1 MSGVLSGPDSGEISR
16 GGSQEKN
23 MYNVIL
29 IWIIVLLALVFILS
43 LFSTFCF
50 FFLQV
55 HYLLSFLLSS
65 DSTSIFIRCMQSFW
79 CFIISEAT
87 ERQLYMDAD
96 IWNFLRGTLVKIWW
110 KNSIRSHLVSIVH
123 ALSRPPS
130 FLLSFLPLS
139 SLHLFSPSLCP
150 HFHPLVFLFLLFIIS
165 CGIFFSHTAS
175 EPTDHFICSQPL

>member
-1 MSGVLSGPDSGEISR
+1 MSGVLSVPDSGEISQ
-16 GGSQEKN
+16 GGWQGKN

-43 LFSTFCF
+43 LFSVFF

-65 DSTSIFIRCMQSFW
+65 DSTSIFIRCIQSFW

-123 ALSRPPS
+123 ALSRPPFFS
-130 FLLSFLPLS
+130 TILS
-139 SLHLFSPSLCP
+139 SSFILAPFFPPHCVHISILWSSCFCYSLFPVAL
-150 HFHPLVFLFLLFIIS
+150 
-165 CGIFFSHTAS
+165 FFSHTAS
-175 EPTDHFICSQPL
+175 EPTDHFVCSQPL